1 MRFISI
7 SMFLLLSLSISAQ
20 SIDQVAAAVKSA
32 DVEMI
37 SSYFDEELEVC
48 VHEVEDIFDKATA
61 KSTLNTFFQSH
72 KPLSFKKMH
81 EGSSK
86 SKDSSYFIGRLN
98 TSDGDFRVYVYC
110 VNYSGN
116 YKIQEFRIDQSR

>member
-1 MRFISI
+1 MRILSI
-7 SMFLLLSLSISAQ
+7 SLFLLLSLSISAQ

-32 DVEMI
+32 NVEMI
-37 SSYFDEELEVC
+37 SSYFDEDLEVC
-48 VHEVEDIFDKATA
+48 IHEVEDIFDKTIA
-61 KSTLNTFFQSH
+61 KNTLSSFYASH
-72 KPLSFKKMH
+72 KPVSFKKIH

>member
-1 MRFISI
+1 MRILSI
-7 SMFLLLSLSISAQ
+7 SMFLLLSFSISAQ
-20 SIDQVAAAVKSA
+20 SIEQVASAVKAS

-61 KSTLNTFFQSH
+61 KTTLTSFFQSH
-72 KPLSFKKMH
+72 KPLSFKKIH

-86 SKDSSYFIGRLN
+86 SKDSSYFIGRLK
-98 TSDGDFRVYVYC
+98 TSDGEFRVYVYC
-110 VNYSGN
+110 KNYSGN